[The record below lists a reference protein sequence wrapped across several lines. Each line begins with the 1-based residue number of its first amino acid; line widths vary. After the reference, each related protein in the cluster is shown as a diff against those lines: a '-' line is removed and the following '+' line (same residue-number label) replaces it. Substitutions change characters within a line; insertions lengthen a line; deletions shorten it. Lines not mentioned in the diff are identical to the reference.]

1 MTPGGLD
8 LRVLLRTS
16 SFQLTL
22 LYAALFAVSVLVL
35 FGILYWSTI
44 GGLNRQINAT
54 IEAEITGLAEQYER
68 EGLAGLVEVVAERVR
83 RDAEGHSV
91 YLFVDGRLRPLAGN
105 LDGWPVGL
113 TATGGWFE
121 FERVSKSGS
130 VVPVRAMVLRVGQN
144 LLLLVGRDVRELAQ
158 LNRTF
163 GRALLVGTAIGV
175 LLAFAGGLLMSIS
188 AQRRV
193 SAINRTARR
202 IIGGDLHQRVPVTG
216 ARDEYDEL
224 AVNIN
229 AMLEQIE
236 SLLEGI
242 RHVGDSIAH
251 DLKTPLTRLRN
262 KLEGLAVGD
271 SDRRGDLEQCV
282 EESDRLLET
291 FNALLRISRIES
303 GAYRAAFAELD
314 LSEMVHDICDLYHA
328 AAEERQITLRCR
340 SKGPVTLF
348 GDRELLAQALTNLL
362 DNAIKYTPAGGQV
375 EVAAQR
381 DGTTCR
387 LVVNDSGP
395 GVPEDQIGN
404 LHRRFVR
411 LDNARSEP
419 GNGLGLALVNAVVE
433 QHRGRMLIGNRHP
446 GLGIVLELP
455 QEAPPQP
462 GHGPDRVDGPS
473 RCA

>member
-1 MTPGGLD
+1 MKQAGLD
-8 LRVLLRTS
+8 LRTLLRTS

-22 LYAALFAVSVLVL
+22 IYAVLFAGSVLVL

-44 GGLNRQINAT
+44 GSLNRQINAT
-54 IEAEITGLAEQYER
+54 IEAEISGLAEQYER
-68 EGLAGLVEVVAERVR
+68 QGLRGLVDVVADRVR
-83 RDAEGHSV
+83 RDSGEHSV
-91 YLFVDGRLRPLAGN
+91 YLFVDSDLRPLAGN
-105 LDGWPVGL
+105 LDRWPAGL

-121 FERVSKSGS
+121 FDRATERGS
-130 VVPVRAMVLRVGQN
+130 VVPVRAMVLRVGPN
-144 LLLLVGRDVRELAQ
+144 LLLLVGREVRELVQ

-163 GRALLVGTAIGV
+163 ERAV
-175 LLAFAGGLLMSIS
+175 LLGTGIGLLLALAGGLLMSIS

-202 IIGGDLHQRVPVTG
+202 IIGGDLHERVPVTG

-229 AMLEQIE
+229 AMLNQIE

-262 KLEGLAVGD
+262 KLEGLAVGQSGSRD
-271 SDRRGDLEQCV
+271 DLKQCV
-282 EESDRLLET
+282 EESDRLLTT
-291 FNALLRISRIES
+291 FNALMRISRIES
-303 GAYRAAFAELD
+303 GVYRAAFAELD
-314 LSEMVHDICDLYHA
+314 LAEIVRDVCDMYQA
-328 AAEERQITLRCR
+328 AAEERHVALRC
-340 SKGPVTLF
+340 SSEGAVHMF

-362 DNAIKYTPAGGQV
+362 DNAIKYTPAGGRV
-375 EVAAQR
+375 EVAAHR
-381 DGTTCR
+381 DGTLCR
-387 LVVNDSGP
+387 LVVTDSGP
-395 GVPEDQIGN
+395 GVPGDQISN

-433 QHRGRMLIGNRHP
+433 QHRGELVIENRDP
-446 GLGIVLELP
+446 GLQVRLELP
-455 QEAPPQP
+455 QSP
-462 GHGPDRVDGPS
+462 HRRSS
-473 RCA
+473 RP

>member
-1 MTPGGLD
+1 MTSGGLD

-22 LYAALFAVSVLVL
+22 LYTALFAVSVLVL

-44 GGLNRQINAT
+44 GSLNRQINAT
-54 IEAEITGLAEQYER
+54 IEAEISGLAEQYER

-83 RDAEGHSV
+83 RDSEGHSV
-91 YLFVDGRLRPLAGN
+91 YLFVDGSLRPLAGN
-105 LDGWPVGL
+105 LDRWPAGL

-121 FERVSKSGS
+121 FERVTARGS

-144 LLLLVGRDVRELAQ
+144 LLLLVGRDVRELTQ

-163 GRALLVGTAIGV
+163 ERALLVGTAIGL

-202 IIGGDLHQRVPVTG
+202 IIGGDLRQRVPVTG

-229 AMLEQIE
+229 AMLNQIE

-271 SDRRGDLEQCV
+271 SVNRDDLKQCV
-282 EESDRLLET
+282 QESDRLLET
-291 FNALLRISRIES
+291 FNALMRISRIES

-314 LSEMVHDICDLYHA
+314 LAEMVHDICDLYHA
-328 AAEERQITLRCR
+328 PAEERQVTLRCR
-340 SKGPVTLF
+340 SEGAVRLF

-362 DNAIKYTPAGGQV
+362 DNAIKYTPAGGEV
-375 EVAAQR
+375 EVAARR

-387 LVVNDSGP
+387 LAVNDSGP
-395 GVPEDQIGN
+395 GVPEDQIAN

-433 QHRGRMLIGNRHP
+433 QHRGRMLIENRHP

-455 QEAPPQP
+455 QEPPPQP
-462 GHGPDRVDGPS
+462 GPGPERAEGSPS
-473 RCA
+473 PA